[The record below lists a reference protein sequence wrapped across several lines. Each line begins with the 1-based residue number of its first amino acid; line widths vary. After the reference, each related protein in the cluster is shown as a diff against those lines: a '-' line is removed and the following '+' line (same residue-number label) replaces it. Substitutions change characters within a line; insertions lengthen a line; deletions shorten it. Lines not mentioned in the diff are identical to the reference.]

1 MSENVSL
8 FDRLIMKVTISHNL
22 VSVWTLIVRELLA
35 LGIDFRKNLRTLNE
49 CMILEMMKAVIV
61 WISHLA
67 KQLTL
72 FMNDESF
79 APMLSLNMIDWI
91 EP

>member
-1 MSENVSL
+1 MNEYHEQQWARS
-8 FDRLIMKVTISHNL
+8 NL
-22 VSVWTLIVRELLA
+22 PTTESKATP
-35 LGIDFRKNLRTLNE
+35 TLNE
-49 CMILEMMKAVIV
+49 CMIFEMMKVMID
-61 WISHLA
+61 WISHLS
-67 KQLTL
+67 KLLTL